1 MKAGETGLWGCD
13 GRDCH
18 CCWTCCGT
26 QSWDPLCSWPLTS
39 CPKGACLQ
47 PLVPI
52 EPSGRAGTTLPRAT
66 SAVPGLQPHS
76 FAALEEQSPF
86 SDGSHRSPA
95 LAQVPRPEAR
105 MGIGGLDYADPAVSS
120 FLGLGVGY
128 GLASPL
134 LDRLSRRAGWF
145 SRRRPGEGCRGADP
159 RPSSQLLRPSV
170 QAAGLPLP
178 PKLRDLATSWRTAG
192 HPVPLGLTWVTEKLL
207 HQGSEPLGV
216 WP

>member
-1 MKAGETGLWGCD
+1 MRQGSGAATGGTVTVVGPAVGRRVGTLCAAGRSRHAPKVPVSG
-13 GRDCH
+13 
-18 CCWTCCGT
+18 
-26 QSWDPLCSWPLTS
+26 PS
-39 CPKGACLQ
+39 CPSSPAGGPGPPSPEPPQQFQAYNLTALQ
-47 PLVPI
+47 LWRSKVPFPTI
-52 EPSGRAGTTLPRAT
+52 PTEVQHWLKC
-66 SAVPGLQPHS
+66 PGLKQEWAS
-76 FAALEEQSPF
+76 
-86 SDGSHRSPA
+86 
-95 LAQVPRPEAR
+95 
-105 MGIGGLDYADPAVSS
+105 GGLDYADPAVSS